1 VAVRL
6 GPDGAEPTTVR
17 QALRDRRFR
26 LTALAAGMRPGAVAV
41 LVVIV
46 AWSALIALNAAG
58 GGVPA
63 DALGG
68 TGFGLMGVPG
78 WGPPA
83 VRVGTVAALG
93 VAVVVAAGAAVAAG
107 WPEGRATR
115 LVRRGVLAG
124 AGLAGLALV
133 TRASLDADGLWA
145 ELLTVPAAPVGPA
158 RWVAAFR
165 VVAAKGLVWSGVAAA
180 LALPFVPL
188 SGAWSRRAAVALAA
202 APFLAYL
209 AATVLAGDLGS
220 AWLANADYRDDR
232 LYNFAGG
239 LELVLVLYVVW
250 ELTTWTGFV
259 SELAAYGARARRVG
273 AAVVAGLL
281 AVKLAWL
288 GLGLAG
294 LLPGV
299 LGGHAGVWARMG
311 GDGTGSWLT
320 AVVLAG
326 VLLAW
331 LAVAPRVVDP
341 HPVAGAGGTAFLL
354 VALLCLPGLA
364 AGMLLGLY
372 RSVRD
377 LTPAGPY
384 DLAARVA
391 LVLAVAV
398 LAGGLLVLRA
408 TTERRGRPA
417 GPWPALAAL
426 GAAGLLG
433 TLVGAAMLAELIQRT
448 EDLRTAATAWG
459 APQAV
464 GLSLEELAGGVAA
477 HYFLV
482 PGLAF
487 AAALVLVLAARR
499 RGRAAPTAAVFALA
513 LAGVALLY
521 TLPRLGQVPL
531 HLDQQA
537 LGATGDL
544 LAPQSAY
551 QVFPLAAPAWER
563 WWRGPA
569 GGFELATLD
578 AVLTVG
584 LCGLALWCW
593 RRGRPGWPAAAL
605 FVLLVSTVLAH
616 SATLAPTGWAGS
628 RWFYLALLFPVA
640 AQFLYR
646 GGELNETAAR
656 RPELVLLSLAA
667 IALLLTL
674 LGYRLLTGLLDPTVD
689 LENAMLGYT
698 RGFTVELILLPL
710 GLAAV
715 ALRLRRSQTA

>member
-1 VAVRL
+1 MAVRL
-6 GPDGAEPTTVR
+6 EPDGGGRPTVG
-17 QALRDRRFR
+17 QVLRDRRFR
-26 LTALAAGMRPGAVAV
+26 LGALPPGMRPGAVAV
-41 LVVIV
+41 LVMII
-46 AWSALIALNAAG
+46 AWSAVIALDAAG
-58 GGVPA
+58 GGVTA

-68 TGFGLMGVPG
+68 TSFGLMGVPG

-93 VAVVVAAGAAVAAG
+93 VAVVVATGAAAAAG

-115 LVRRGVLAG
+115 LVRRGILAG
-124 AGLAGLALV
+124 AGLALV
-133 TRASLDADGLWA
+133 TRASLDADGRWG
-145 ELLTVPAAPVGPA
+145 ELLVGPAAPVGPA
-158 RWVAAFR
+158 RWAAASRVA
-165 VVAAKGLVWSGVAAA
+165 AAKGLVWSGVAAA
-180 LALPFVPL
+180 LGLPLVPL
-188 SGAWSRRAAVALAA
+188 SGTWGRRAAVALAA

-209 AATVLAGDLGS
+209 AATVLAGDLGA

-232 LYNFAGG
+232 LYNVAGG

-259 SELAAYGARARRVG
+259 SDLAAYGARARRVG
-273 AAVVAGLL
+273 ATAVAGLL
-281 AVKLAWL
+281 AAKLAWL

-299 LGGHAGVWARMG
+299 LGGNAGVWARMR
-311 GDGTGSWLT
+311 GDGIGSWVT

-331 LAVAPRVVDP
+331 LAAAPRVVDP
-341 HPVAGAGGTAFLL
+341 RPVAVAGRTAFLL

-417 GPWPALAAL
+417 WPWPAVVAL

-459 APQAV
+459 ARQAV
-464 GLSLEELAGGVAA
+464 GSSLEELAGGVAA

-487 AAALVLVLAARR
+487 AAALLLVLAARR
-499 RGRAAPTAAVFALA
+499 RHRAAPTAAVFALA

-521 TLPRLGQVPL
+521 TLPRLGQLPL

-544 LAPQSAY
+544 LAPQTAY
-551 QVFPLAAPAWER
+551 QVFPLAAPAW
-563 WWRGPA
+563 G
-569 GGFELATLD
+569 
-578 AVLTVG
+578 AVV
-584 LCGLALWCW
+584 A
-593 RRGRPGWPAAAL
+593 RPG
-605 FVLLVSTVLAH
+605 
-616 SATLAPTGWAGS
+616 
-628 RWFYLALLFPVA
+628 
-640 AQFLYR
+640 
-646 GGELNETAAR
+646 R
-656 RPELVLLSLAA
+656 RV
-667 IALLLTL
+667 
-674 LGYRLLTGLLDPTVD
+674 
-689 LENAMLGYT
+689 
-698 RGFTVELILLPL
+698 
-710 GLAAV
+710 
-715 ALRLRRSQTA
+715 

>member
-1 VAVRL
+1 V
-6 GPDGAEPTTVR
+6 
-17 QALRDRRFR
+17 
-26 LTALAAGMRPGAVAV
+26 
-41 LVVIV
+41 
-46 AWSALIALNAAG
+46 IALDAAG
-58 GGVPA
+58 GGVTA

-68 TGFGLMGVPG
+68 TGFGLMGMPG

-83 VRVGTVAALG
+83 VRVGTVSALG
-93 VAVVVAAGAAVAAG
+93 VAVVVAAGAAMAAG

-115 LVRRGVLAG
+115 LMRRGILAG
-124 AGLAGLALV
+124 AGLTGLALA

-145 ELLTVPAAPVGPA
+145 ELLTGPGGPVGPA
-158 RWVAAFR
+158 RWGTAFR
-165 VVAAKGLVWSGVAAA
+165 VVTAKGLAWSGVAAA

-188 SGAWSRRAAVALAA
+188 SGTWSRRAAVALAA

-209 AATVLAGDLGS
+209 AATVLAGDLGA

-232 LYNFAGG
+232 LYNLAGG

-259 SELAAYGARARRVG
+259 SDLAASGARARRVG
-273 AAVVAGLL
+273 AAVVAAVA

-299 LGGHAGVWARMG
+299 LGGNAAVWARMR
-311 GDGTGSWLT
+311 GDGTGSWVT
-320 AVVLAG
+320 AAVLAA

-331 LAVAPRVVDP
+331 LAAAPRVVDRRP
-341 HPVAGAGGTAFLL
+341 VPVAGRTAFLL
-354 VALLCLPGLA
+354 VVLLCLPGLA
-364 AGMLLGLY
+364 AGVLLGLY
-372 RSVRD
+372 RPVRD

-398 LAGGLLVLRA
+398 LAGGLLALRA
-408 TTERRGRPA
+408 AEGHGRATAEGGGRPA
-417 GPWPALAAL
+417 GPWPAVV
-426 GAAGLLG
+426 AAGLFG
-433 TLVGAAMLAELIQRT
+433 TLVGAAMLADLVQRS
-448 EDLRTAATAWG
+448 EDLRTAASAWG
-459 APQAV
+459 ARQTV
-464 GLSLEELAGGVAA
+464 GLSLQELAGGVAA
-477 HYFLV
+477 HYFLA

-487 AAALVLVLAARR
+487 VAALGLALAARR
-499 RGRAAPTAAVFALA
+499 RDRAGPTSAVFALA

-521 TLPRLGQVPL
+521 TLPRLGQLPL

-537 LGATGDL
+537 VGATGDY
-544 LAPQSAY
+544 LAPQLAHN
-551 QVFPLAAPAWER
+551 VFPLAAPAWER

-593 RRGRPGWPAAAL
+593 RRGWPGWPATVL
-605 FVLLVSTVLAH
+605 FVLLVSTALAH
-616 SATLAPTGWAGS
+616 SATLAPTGWAGP

-674 LGYRLLTGLLDPTVD
+674 LGYRLLIGLLDPTVD

-715 ALRLRRSQTA
+715 AVRLRRPESA

>member
-1 VAVRL
+1 MAVRL
-6 GPDGAEPTTVR
+6 GPDGAGPPTGR
-17 QALRDRRFR
+17 RALGARRFR
-26 LTALAAGMRPGAVAV
+26 LGALPAGMRPGAVAV
-41 LVVIV
+41 LVVII
-46 AWSALIALNAAG
+46 AWSAVIALNAAG
-58 GGVPA
+58 GGVTA

-68 TGFGLMGVPG
+68 TTFGLMGVPG

-93 VAVVVAAGAAVAAG
+93 VAVVVATGAAAAAG

-115 LVRRGVLAG
+115 LVRRGILAG

-133 TRASLDADGLWA
+133 TRASLDADGRWG
-145 ELLTVPAAPVGPA
+145 ELLVGPAAPVGPA
-158 RWVAAFR
+158 RWAAASRVA
-165 VVAAKGLVWSGVAAA
+165 AAKGLVWSGVAAA
-180 LALPFVPL
+180 LALPFAPL
-188 SGAWSRRAAVALAA
+188 SGTWSRRAAVPLAA

-209 AATVLAGDLGS
+209 AATVLAGDLGA
-220 AWLANADYRDDR
+220 AWLANADYRNDR
-232 LYNFAGG
+232 LYNLAGG

-259 SELAAYGARARRVG
+259 SDLAASGARARRVG
-273 AAVVAGLL
+273 TAVVAALL

-299 LGGHAGVWARMG
+299 LGGNAGVWARMR
-311 GDGTGSWLT
+311 GDGIGSWVT

-331 LAVAPRVVDP
+331 LAAAPRVVDP
-341 HPVAGAGGTAFLL
+341 RPVAVAGRTAFLL

-417 GPWPALAAL
+417 WPWPAVVAL

-459 APQAV
+459 ARQAV
-464 GLSLEELAGGVAA
+464 GSSLEELAGGVAA

-487 AAALVLVLAARR
+487 AAALLLVLAARR
-499 RGRAAPTAAVFALA
+499 RHRAAPTAAVFALA

-521 TLPRLGQVPL
+521 TLPRLGQLPL

-544 LAPQSAY
+544 LAPQTAY

-578 AVLTVG
+578 AVLTAG
-584 LCGLALWCW
+584 LGGLALWCW
-593 RRGRPGWPAAAL
+593 RRGRPGWPAVVL

-616 SATLAPTGWAGS
+616 SATLAPTGWAGP

-656 RPELVLLSLAA
+656 RPELVLLSVAA

-674 LGYRLLTGLLDPTVD
+674 LGYRLLTGQLDPTVD

-715 ALRLRRSQTA
+715 ALRLGRPQSA